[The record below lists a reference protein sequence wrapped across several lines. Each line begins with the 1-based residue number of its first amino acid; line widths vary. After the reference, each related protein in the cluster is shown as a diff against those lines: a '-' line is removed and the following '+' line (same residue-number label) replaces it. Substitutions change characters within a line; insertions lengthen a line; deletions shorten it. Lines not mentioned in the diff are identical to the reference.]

1 MNPVKR
7 GIYTTAL
14 IVTLITACDEDP
26 LRPIDV
32 AGAYMLAE
40 VAGEPLP
47 VVLEETAESSTIVTA
62 GQLELSEDGAYTLL
76 IDIEQ
81 HFTGPENLIV
91 RTTVS
96 DSGAFQLTENDGIVL
111 LSAQQGPT
119 AVGNASGSGVS
130 VSRELPGF
138 GDTEFRLSFRR

>member
-1 MNPVKR
+1 MRTVKR
-7 GIYTTAL
+7 CICITTLMVA
-14 IVTLITACDEDP
+14 LITACDDDP

-32 AGAYMLAE
+32 AGAYTLAE
-40 VAGEPLP
+40 AAGQSLP
-47 VVLEETAESSTIVTA
+47 AVLEETAESSTLVAA
-62 GQLELSEDGAYTLL
+62 GQLELSEDRSYTLS

-96 DSGAFQLTENDGIVL
+96 DGGRYELIENDGIVL

-119 AVGNASGSGVS
+119 AVGSVSGSRVT

-138 GDTEFRLSFRR
+138 GDTEFDLSFSR